1 MVSELIGLDQS
12 STRGYAIPLF
22 YNVLG
27 ANFTYEGDE
36 FGVDLSWSGKKS
48 AGLTSLQYF
57 SGTFLGYKMPQ
68 HATFHYIL
76 LLWYFPLHERS
87 IWKDLCQAVFGAN
100 LQTASRHK
108 PHKA

>member
-36 FGVDLSWSGKKS
+36 FGVDVWYLSWSGKKS
-48 AGLTSLQYF
+48 AGLTSSQYF
-57 SGTFLGYKMPQ
+57 SCTFGGY
-68 HATFHYIL
+68 
-76 LLWYFPLHERS
+76 
-87 IWKDLCQAVFGAN
+87 
-100 LQTASRHK
+100 
-108 PHKA
+108 